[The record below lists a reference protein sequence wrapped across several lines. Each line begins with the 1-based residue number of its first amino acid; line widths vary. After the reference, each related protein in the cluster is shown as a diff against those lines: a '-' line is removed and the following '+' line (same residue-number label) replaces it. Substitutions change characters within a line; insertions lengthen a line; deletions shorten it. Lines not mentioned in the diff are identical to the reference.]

1 MNSNIKNPPPLLQDQ
16 HSKDLS
22 FDSTS
27 SAQQKDKKKKSKE
40 SRGKNIDKKVFQYQ
54 MQNDTMPGG
63 IQSAMTDHVNSTFE
77 KNNRT
82 HSD

>member
-1 MNSNIKNPPPLLQDQ
+1 MNSNIKNPPPQLQDQ

-63 IQSAMTDHVNSTFE
+63 IQSPMTDHINSTFE

-82 HSD
+82 RSD